1 MCGGSTRWSSVENSV
16 WRIARG
22 SGSGSSPCVSLFR
35 QFSFTVMNGRVRGT
49 DSRVSCRANGRG
61 LRDPTLERGDAGL
74 VTRAQPADVVH
85 ARLEVALHRLADRLV
100 LLEDRASDADHFLV
114 RGARVEV
121 SEEVV
126 VQHEGAAVVDRDE
139 PLDVHA
145 VGVDV
150 ECEVRIAPQPTAR
163 VHRAVAC
170 RRRMLTEVVADLDAV
185 LLGDDLAIELRM
197 HQRDVVALHVVVGV
211 HLPVRGDLVRQ
222 AVAVGEGLEGLVG
235 GGREERPVIRGQ
247 HGRVRI
253 EVDEHQ
259 AAPLLDPHREQ
270 PELGNVE
277 VGAEVAPRT
286 GATRPGRSSTRD
298 SGRRDWC
305 SGPRAR

>member
-1 MCGGSTRWSSVENSV
+1 MENSV

-22 SGSGSSPCVSLFR
+22 SGSGSRPCVSLLR
-35 QFSFTVMNGRVRGT
+35 QCSLTVMTRRRVRCGPT
-49 DSRVSCRANGRG
+49 SRCQLPRYCAEG

-74 VTRAQPADVVH
+74 VTRAQPADVVD
-85 ARLEVALHRLADRLV
+85 ARVEVALHRLADRPV

-126 VQHEGAAVVDRDE
+126 VQHEGAAVVDGDE

-150 ECEVRIAPQPTAR
+150 EREVRIAPQPTAR

-170 RRRMLTEVVADLDAV
+170 RRRMLAEVVADLDAV
-185 LLGDDLAIELRM
+185 LLGDDLAIELRV
-197 HQRDVVALHVVVGV
+197 HERDVVALHVVVGV

-235 GGREERPVIRGQ
+235 GGGEERAVIRGER
-247 HGRVRI
+247 GRVRI

-270 PELGNVE
+270 PELGSVE
-277 VGAEVAPRT
+277 VGAEVARGPERAVPVVAPAVIAADEI
-286 GATRPGRSSTRD
+286 GAVAV
-298 SGRRDWC
+298 
-305 SGPRAR
+305 RAR